1 MVVYIFTDGNVKIV
15 SPENIYQGSTVS
27 EITLLTPFPS
37 TTSLSVGFVMP
48 DGTKLTAQPMNY
60 TQTIVDGQ
68 SVTAYTYTLPY
79 TVTEQAG
86 EVQMAFAALFSNG
99 TQTSYL
105 AKFEVQES
113 VLPTPPAQPDED
125 TYELILQY
133 VQTLQNDYVN
143 LDARVE
149 KLEAVTVGK
158 TLTDISVIN
167 KNGTLYITK
176 YYSDGTTAVIT
187 APAGSGGIGTAKGIT
202 VLTFT
207 AESWTATSAIGSDKV
222 VYELAFTAQN
232 TGADSADYIVEID
245 VPQNYTYEHNETAPS
260 AQSGYEGILSGYF
273 KGSDG
278 SLLLTQVNTPF
289 AGRALIFTGDVPD
302 STAIQQAVQQAV
314 QTATDAKSIANSADT
329 TAISAKARSERALDT
344 AETAAETADEA
355 KELASAAN
363 TTAGQAKT
371 TAEAAQTVAG
381 TALENSTE
389 AKTIANTAIT
399 TANEAKSTAETAAE
413 DAETA
418 LSTAQTAASSASAA
432 QTAAEAAQSA
442 AEAAQQSQPAQSVII
457 TPEQWTAS
465 GNAFT
470 ATVAPTI
477 EAGQTYPD
485 VQIVSV
491 FIGNERITNIDVV
504 LTNAQTRTY
513 TITAKPKPTA
523 NAVIIFNF

>member
-1 MVVYIFTDGNVKIV
+1 MVVYIYTDGNVKIV

-37 TTSLSVGFVMP
+37 TTSMSVGFVLP
-48 DGTKLTAQPMNY
+48 DGTTLTAQPMSY

-86 EVQMAFAALFSNG
+86 EVQMAFAALFTNG

-133 VQTLQNDYVN
+133 VQTLQNDYIN

-158 TLTDISVIN
+158 TLTDISVVN
-167 KNGTLYITK
+167 ENGTLYITK

-207 AESWTATSAIGSDKV
+207 ADSWVNTAELNETP

-245 VPQNYTYEHNETAPS
+245 VPQTYTYEHNETTPT
-260 AQSGYEGILSGYF
+260 AQAGYEGILSGYF

-278 SLLLTQVNTPF
+278 SLLLTQINTPF

-314 QTATDAKSIANSADT
+314 QTATDAKSIANSANA
-329 TAISAKARSERALDT
+329 TAISANARSERAL
-344 AETAAETADEA
+344 
-355 KELASAAN
+355 
-363 TTAGQAKT
+363 
-371 TAEAAQTVAG
+371 
-381 TALENSTE
+381 
-389 AKTIANTAIT
+389 
-399 TANEAKSTAETAAE
+399 STAEGIDDKATQ
-413 DAETA
+413 A
-418 LSTAQTAASSASAA
+418 LSNSESAVSSASEA

-442 AEAAQQSQPAQSVII
+442 AEQAAQTAQEALQSHPAQSVTI

-477 EAGQTYPD
+477 EAGQKYPD
-485 VQIVSV
+485 VQSVSV
-491 FIGNERITNIDVV
+491 FIGNERVTNIDVV

-523 NAVIIFNF
+523 DAVIIFNF

>member
-1 MVVYIFTDGNVKIV
+1 MVVYIYTDGNVKIV
-15 SPENIYQGSTVS
+15 SPENIYQGSTVT

-37 TTSLSVGFVMP
+37 TTSVSVGFVLP
-48 DGTKLTAQPMNY
+48 DGTTLTAQPMSY

-99 TQTSYL
+99 TQTSYT
-105 AKFEVQES
+105 ARFEVQES
-113 VLPTPPAQPDED
+113 VLPTPPENPDED
-125 TYELILQY
+125 TYQLILQY
-133 VQTLQNDYVN
+133 LQILQSDYVN

-158 TLTDISVIN
+158 TLTDISVVN
-167 KNGTLYITK
+167 ENGTLYITK

-207 AESWTATSAIGSDKV
+207 ADSWVNTAELNETP

-232 TGADSADYIVEID
+232 TGADSADYIVELD
-245 VPQNYTYEHNETAPS
+245 VPQTYTYEHNETTPT
-260 AQSGYEGILSGYF
+260 AQAGYEGILSGYF

-302 STAIQQAVQQAV
+302 STAIQNAVQEAV
-314 QTATDAKSIANSADT
+314 DTANEAKNTANSADL
-329 TAISAKARSERALDT
+329 TAQSANARSERAL
-344 AETAAETADEA
+344 
-355 KELASAAN
+355 
-363 TTAGQAKT
+363 
-371 TAEAAQTVAG
+371 
-381 TALENSTE
+381 
-389 AKTIANTAIT
+389 
-399 TANEAKSTAETAAE
+399 STAEGIDGKATQ
-413 DAETA
+413 A
-418 LSTAQTAASSASAA
+418 LNDSASAVSSASAA

-442 AEAAQQSQPAQSVII
+442 AEQAAQIAQEALQSHPAQSVTI
-457 TPEQWTAS
+457 TPEQWTAN

-470 ATVAPTI
+470 ATAAPTL

-485 VQIVSV
+485 VQSVSV
-491 FIGNERITNIDVV
+491 FIGNERITNIDVA

>member
-1 MVVYIFTDGNVKIV
+1 MVVYIYTDGNVKIV

-37 TTSLSVGFVMP
+37 TTSMSVGFVMP
-48 DGTKLTAQPMNY
+48 DGTTLTAQPMSY

-86 EVQMAFAALFSNG
+86 EVQMAFAALFTNG

-133 VQTLQNDYVN
+133 VQTLQNDYIN

-158 TLTDISVIN
+158 TLTDISVVN
-167 KNGTLYITK
+167 ENGTLYITK

-207 AESWTATSAIGSDKV
+207 ADSWVNTAELNETP

-245 VPQNYTYEHNETAPS
+245 VPQTYTYEHNETTPT
-260 AQSGYEGILSGYF
+260 AQAGYEGILSGYF

-278 SLLLTQVNTPF
+278 SLLLTQINTPF

-302 STAIQQAVQQAV
+302 STAIQQAVQQAIN
-314 QTATDAKSIANSADT
+314 TANAAS
-329 TAISAKARSERALDT
+329 
-344 AETAAETADEA
+344 ETA
-355 KELASAAN
+355 KE
-363 TTAGQAKT
+363 AKT
-371 TAEAAQTVAG
+371 T
-381 TALENSTE
+381 S
-389 AKTIANTAIT
+389 
-399 TANEAKSTAETAAE
+399 
-413 DAETA
+413 
-418 LSTAQTAASSASAA
+418 QTAASSASAA

-442 AEAAQQSQPAQSVII
+442 AEAAQQSQPAQSVTI
-457 TPEQWTAS
+457 TPEQWTPS

-477 EAGQTYPD
+477 EAGQKYPD
-485 VQIVSV
+485 VQSVSV

-523 NAVIIFNF
+523 DAVIIFNF

>member
-1 MVVYIFTDGNVKIV
+1 MVVYIYTDGNVKIV

-37 TTSLSVGFVMP
+37 TTSMSVGFVMP
-48 DGTKLTAQPMNY
+48 DGTTLTAQPMSY

-86 EVQMAFAALFSNG
+86 EVQMAFAALFTNG

-133 VQTLQNDYVN
+133 VQTLQNDYIN

-158 TLTDISVIN
+158 TMTDVKVVNES
-167 KNGTLYITK
+167 GTLYITK
-176 YYSDGTTAVIT
+176 YYSDGTTAVT
-187 APAGSGGIGTAKGIT
+187 TTPAGSGGIGTAKGIT

-207 AESWTATSAIGSDKV
+207 AESWKNTAELNETP

-245 VPQNYTYEHNETAPS
+245 VPQNYTYEHNETTPT
-260 AQSGYEGILSGYF
+260 AQEGYEGILSGYF

-278 SLLLTQVNTPF
+278 SLLLTQINTPF

-302 STAIQQAVQQAV
+302 STVIQQAVQQA
-314 QTATDAKSIANSADT
+314 I
-329 TAISAKARSERALDT
+329 
-344 AETAAETADEA
+344 
-355 KELASAAN
+355 
-363 TTAGQAKT
+363 
-371 TAEAAQTVAG
+371 
-381 TALENSTE
+381 
-389 AKTIANTAIT
+389 NTANAASK
-399 TANEAKSTAETAAE
+399 TANEAKN
-413 DAETA
+413 
-418 LSTAQTAASSASAA
+418 TAQTAESSASAA

-442 AEAAQQSQPAQSVII
+442 AEQAAQTAQEALQSHPAQSVTI
-457 TPEQWTAS
+457 TPDQWTAS

-470 ATVAPTI
+470 ATAAPTL

-485 VQIVSV
+485 IQSVSV
-491 FIGNERITNIDVV
+491 FIDNERVTNIDVV

-523 NAVIIFNF
+523 NTVIIFNF

>member
-1 MVVYIFTDGNVKIV
+1 MVVYIYTDGNVKIV
-15 SPENIYQGSTVS
+15 SPENIYQGNTVS

-37 TTSLSVGFVMP
+37 TTSVSVGFIIP
-48 DGTKLTAQPMNY
+48 DGTTLTAQPMSY

-79 TVTEQAG
+79 IVTEQAG

-113 VLPTPPAQPDED
+113 VLPTPPEQPDED
-125 TYELILQY
+125 TYQLLLRYLQI
-133 VQTLQNDYVN
+133 LQNDYIN
-143 LDARVE
+143 LDGRVE

-158 TLTDISVIN
+158 TLTDVSVVN
-167 KNGTLYITK
+167 ENGTLYITK
-176 YYSDGTTAVIT
+176 YYSDGTTAVT
-187 APAGSGGIGTAKGIT
+187 TTPAGSGGIGTAKGIT

-232 TGADSADYIVEID
+232 TGADNADYIVEID
-245 VPQNYTYEHNETAPS
+245 VPQTYTYEHNETTPT
-260 AQSGYEGILSGYF
+260 AQAGYEGVLSGYF

-278 SLLLTQVNTPF
+278 SLLLTQINTPF

-302 STAIQQAVQQAV
+302 SAAIQQAVQQA
-314 QTATDAKSIANSADT
+314 I
-329 TAISAKARSERALDT
+329 
-344 AETAAETADEA
+344 
-355 KELASAAN
+355 N
-363 TTAGQAKT
+363 T
-371 TAEAAQTVAG
+371 
-381 TALENSTE
+381 
-389 AKTIANTAIT
+389 ANTANE
-399 TANEAKSTAETAAE
+399 TANEAEA
-413 DAETA
+413 
-418 LSTAQTAASSASAA
+418 TAQTAASSASAA
-432 QTAAEAAQSA
+432 QAAAEAAQSA
-442 AEAAQQSQPAQSVII
+442 AEAAQQSQPAQSVTI
-457 TPEQWTAS
+457 TPEQWTPS

-470 ATVAPTI
+470 ATAAPTI
-477 EAGQTYPD
+477 EAGQTYPA
-485 VQIVSV
+485 VQSVSV
-491 FIGNERITNIDVV
+491 FIDNERVTNIDVV

>member
-1 MVVYIFTDGNVKIV
+1 MVVYIFADGNVKIV

-48 DGTKLTAQPMNY
+48 DGTKLTAQPMSY

-86 EVQMAFAALFSNG
+86 EVQMAFAALFTNG
-99 TQTSYL
+99 TQTSYT
-105 AKFEVQES
+105 ARFEVQES
-113 VLPTPPAQPDED
+113 VLPTPPEQPDED
-125 TYELILQY
+125 TYQLILQY
-133 VQTLQNDYVN
+133 LQILQNDYIN
-143 LDARVE
+143 LDGRVE

-158 TLTDISVIN
+158 TMTDVKVVN
-167 KNGTLYITK
+167 ENGTLYITK

-202 VLTFT
+202 ILTFS
-207 AESWTATSAIGSDKV
+207 AESWVNVAGLGETP

-245 VPQNYTYEHNETAPS
+245 VPQNYTYEHNETTPT
-260 AQSGYEGILSGYF
+260 AQAGYEGVLSGYF

-302 STAIQQAVQQAV
+302 STAIQEAVQQAV
-314 QTATDAKSIANSADT
+314 QIATDAKSIANEADATAVSANL
-329 TAISAKARSERALDT
+329 RSERAL
-344 AETAAETADEA
+344 
-355 KELASAAN
+355 
-363 TTAGQAKT
+363 
-371 TAEAAQTVAG
+371 
-381 TALENSTE
+381 
-389 AKTIANTAIT
+389 
-399 TANEAKSTAETAAE
+399 STAEGIDDKATQ
-413 DAETA
+413 A
-418 LSTAQTAASSASAA
+418 LSNSESAVSSASAA

-442 AEAAQQSQPAQSVII
+442 AEQAAQIAQEALQSHPAQSVTI

-477 EAGQTYPD
+477 EAGQTYPE
-485 VQIVSV
+485 VQSVSV
-491 FIGNERITNIDVV
+491 FIDNERVTNIDVV

>member
-1 MVVYIFTDGNVKIV
+1 MVVYIYTDGNVKIV
-15 SPENIYQGSTVS
+15 SPENIYQGNTVS

-37 TTSLSVGFVMP
+37 TTSMSVGFVMP
-48 DGTKLTAQPMNY
+48 DGTTLTAQPMSY

-86 EVQMAFAALFSNG
+86 EVQMAFAALFTNG

-133 VQTLQNDYVN
+133 VQTLQNDYIN

-158 TLTDISVIN
+158 TLTDISVVN
-167 KNGTLYITK
+167 ENGTLYITK

-207 AESWTATSAIGSDKV
+207 AESWINTAELNETP

-245 VPQNYTYEHNETAPS
+245 VPQNYTYEHNETTPT
-260 AQSGYEGILSGYF
+260 AQEGYEGILSGYF

-302 STAIQQAVQQAV
+302 STTIQQAVQQA
-314 QTATDAKSIANSADT
+314 I
-329 TAISAKARSERALDT
+329 
-344 AETAAETADEA
+344 
-355 KELASAAN
+355 
-363 TTAGQAKT
+363 
-371 TAEAAQTVAG
+371 
-381 TALENSTE
+381 
-389 AKTIANTAIT
+389 NTANAASI
-399 TANEAKSTAETAAE
+399 TANEAKNA
-413 DAETA
+413 
-418 LSTAQTAASSASAA
+418 AQTAASSASAA

-470 ATVAPTI
+470 AIAAPTL
-477 EAGQTYPD
+477 EAGQTYPE
-485 VQIVSV
+485 VQSVSV
-491 FIGNERITNIDVV
+491 FIDNERVTNIDVV

-523 NAVIIFNF
+523 NTVIIFNF

>member
-86 EVQMAFAALFSNG
+86 EVQMAFAALFTNG

-125 TYELILQY
+125 TYQLILQY
-133 VQTLQNDYVN
+133 LQTLQSDYVN
-143 LDARVE
+143 LDSRVE

-167 KNGTLYITK
+167 ENGTLYITK
-176 YYSDGTTAVIT
+176 YYSDGTTAIIT

-202 VLTFT
+202 ILTFS
-207 AESWTATSAIGSDKV
+207 AESWVNVAGLGETPI
-222 VYELAFTAQN
+222 YELAFTAQN

-289 AGRALIFTGDVPD
+289 EGRVLIFTGDVPD
-302 STAIQQAVQQAV
+302 STAIQEAVQEAV
-314 QTATDAKSIANSADT
+314 DTANEAKNTANSADL
-329 TAISAKARSERALDT
+329 TAQSANERSERAL
-344 AETAAETADEA
+344 
-355 KELASAAN
+355 
-363 TTAGQAKT
+363 
-371 TAEAAQTVAG
+371 
-381 TALENSTE
+381 
-389 AKTIANTAIT
+389 
-399 TANEAKSTAETAAE
+399 STAEGIDGKATQ
-413 DAETA
+413 A
-418 LSTAQTAASSASAA
+418 LSNSESAVSSASAA

-442 AEAAQQSQPAQSVII
+442 AEQAAQTAQEALQSHPAQSVTI

-485 VQIVSV
+485 VQSVSV
-491 FIGNERITNIDVV
+491 FIDNERVTNIDVV

>member
-1 MVVYIFTDGNVKIV
+1 MVVYIYTDGNVKIV

-37 TTSLSVGFVMP
+37 TTSLSVGFVLP
-48 DGTKLTAQPMNY
+48 DGTKLTAQPMSY

-133 VQTLQNDYVN
+133 VQTLQSDYVN

-158 TLTDISVIN
+158 TLTDISVVN
-167 KNGTLYITK
+167 ENGTLYITK

-207 AESWTATSAIGSDKV
+207 AESWVNTAELNETP

-232 TGADSADYIVEID
+232 TGAESADYIVEID
-245 VPQNYTYEHNETAPS
+245 VPQSYTYEHNETTPT
-260 AQSGYEGILSGYF
+260 AQAGYEGVLSGYF

-289 AGRALIFTGDVPD
+289 AGRVLIFTGDVPD

-314 QTATDAKSIANSADT
+314 QTATDAKSIANSANA
-329 TAISAKARSERALDT
+329 TAISANARSEIALDT
-344 AETAAETADEA
+344 AETASETAGEA
-355 KELASAAN
+355 KELASSAN
-363 TTAGQAKT
+363 TTAGQANT
-371 TAEAAQTVAG
+371 TAEAAQTVAE

-389 AKTIANTAIT
+389 AKTTANTATT

-413 DAETA
+413 NAETA

-432 QTAAEAAQSA
+432 QSAAEAAQSA
-442 AEAAQQSQPAQSVII
+442 AEAAQQSQPAQSVTI
-457 TPEQWTAS
+457 TPGQWTAS

-470 ATVAPTI
+470 ATAAPTI

-485 VQIVSV
+485 VQSVSV
-491 FIGNERITNIDVV
+491 FIDNERVTNIDVV

-523 NAVIIFNF
+523 NTVIIFNF